1 MVDASTTVTVSVI
14 SGTGQNLPEC
24 EMDAL
29 LLGRTKVSFH
39 IVNNNNRVQWDWY
52 RFLTILPFLMTY
64 SQDATFA
71 GSQLHGKSTEFRTP
85 LSVV

>member
-39 IVNNNNRVQWDWY
+39 IVNNNNNRVRWGWY

-64 SQDATFA
+64 SHDATFC
-71 GSQLHGKSTEFRTP
+71 SQPITWKID
-85 LSVV
+85 